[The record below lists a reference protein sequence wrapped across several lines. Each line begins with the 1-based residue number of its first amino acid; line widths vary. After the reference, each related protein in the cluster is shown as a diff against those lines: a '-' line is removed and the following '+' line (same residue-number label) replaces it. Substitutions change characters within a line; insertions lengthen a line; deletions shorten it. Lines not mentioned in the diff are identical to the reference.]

1 MTRLARYQ
9 PPSIP
14 PQVLVA
20 LVLLFALLSF
30 VRGLDYAVNGDVAQ
44 SLVVLNALSDL
55 RIWGVWIMAA
65 AAAVV
70 TSYALRRH
78 FLIWLAHVVMAA
90 LQLCIAVTV
99 AQAIRE
105 LGVGGWSA
113 FVLPAGAFLWHAVLA
128 ALTRPFPR
136 GAGHG
141 T

>member
-1 MTRLARYQ
+1 M
-9 PPSIP
+9 
-14 PQVLVA
+14 VLV
-20 LVLLFALLSF
+20 VLFALLSF
-30 VRGLDYAVNGDVAQ
+30 IRGFDYAVNGDVAQ
-44 SLVVLNALSDL
+44 SLVVLNALGEL
-55 RIWGVWIMAA
+55 RAWGVAIMAA

-90 LQLCIAVTV
+90 LHLCIAVTV

-105 LGVGGWSA
+105 LGIGGWSS
-113 FVLPAGAFLWHAVLA
+113 FVLPAGVFLWHSALA
-128 ALTRPFPR
+128 LVTRPFPR